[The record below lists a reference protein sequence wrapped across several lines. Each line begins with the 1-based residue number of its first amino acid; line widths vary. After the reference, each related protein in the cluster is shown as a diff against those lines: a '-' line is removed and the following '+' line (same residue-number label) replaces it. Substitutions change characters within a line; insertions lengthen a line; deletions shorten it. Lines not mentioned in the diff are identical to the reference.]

1 LTRDIAQ
8 AFNAMF
14 GEEFFPLP
22 EPQILGKATRVMSLR
37 DGNAKMSKSDPS
49 EYSRITMRDDADTI
63 MTKIKKAKTD
73 PEPLPSEEDGLKDRP
88 EAKNLVSIYA
98 ALAESSTEEVL
109 REFGGQGFGV
119 FKPALADVAISKLA
133 PITDQ
138 MNIYMQD
145 PTQIDAILK
154 DGAERAHAIAQPIM
168 ADIRRLTGFL
178 GSSLG

>member
-1 LTRDIAQ
+1 
-8 AFNAMF
+8 
-14 GEEFFPLP
+14 
-22 EPQILGKATRVMSLR
+22 
-37 DGNAKMSKSDPS
+37 
-49 EYSRITMRDDADTI
+49 
-63 MTKIKKAKTD
+63 
-73 PEPLPSEEDGLKDRP
+73 
-88 EAKNLVSIYA
+88 
-98 ALAESSTEEVL
+98 
-109 REFGGQGFGV
+109 V